1 MYQVR
6 EIIMFGWTENFSTQ
20 GPEHCHIDFCKNLAD
35 CTNNKDIFLTL
46 LRWHVRAAHLQY
58 LRSLEV
64 DMADAGD
71 QDDDPGLS
79 VVTGL
84 EADRN
89 DGISCELGIR
99 YPTLQSIMAGQRNH
113 LSIQVHYIY
122 HDIYHSIYHII
133 YHAIYILKYIMVY
146 IMVYMHIYT
155 LLIYTV
161 ISGARS
167 HDL

>member
-1 MYQVR
+1 MYQVG
-6 EIIMFGWTENFSTQ
+6 EIIMFGWTENFSAQ
-20 GPEHCHIDFCKNLAD
+20 GPEHCHIDFCKNLPVAD
-35 CTNNKDIFLTL
+35 CTNNKDIFITL

-58 LRSLEV
+58 LHNLEV

-89 DGISCELGIR
+89 DRISCELGIC
-99 YPTLQSIMAGQRNH
+99 YLTLQSIMAGQRNH

-122 HDIYHSIYHII
+122 HDIYHSIP
-133 YHAIYILKYIMVY
+133 
-146 IMVYMHIYT
+146 
-155 LLIYTV
+155 
-161 ISGARS
+161 
-167 HDL
+167 

>member
-1 MYQVR
+1 MAQER
-6 EIIMFGWTENFSTQ
+6 I
-20 GPEHCHIDFCKNLAD
+20 GPGKVPISIVLYIDGTFIKRG
-35 CTNNKDIFLTL
+35 IP
-46 LRWHVRAAHLQY
+46 
-58 LRSLEV
+58 

-71 QDDDPGLS
+71 QDDNPGLS

-122 HDIYHSIYHII
+122 NDIYHSIYHGI
-133 YHAIYILKYIMVY
+133 YHAIEVDSCSRGGR
-146 IMVYMHIYT
+146 T
-155 LLIYTV
+155 LDRGLFT
-161 ISGARS
+161 SGRT
-167 HDL
+167 

>member
-113 LSIQVHYIY
+113 LSIQVHDMY
-122 HDIYHSIYHII
+122 HDIYHSIYHSI
-133 YHAIYILKYIMVY
+133 YHAIYIEIYHGIYHGIYAYIY
-146 IMVYMHIYT
+146 LIDIYCD
-155 LLIYTV
+155 IRGKV
-161 ISGARS
+161 A
-167 HDL
+167 

>member
-46 LRWHVRAAHLQY
+46 LRLHVRAAHLQY

-113 LSIQVHYIY
+113 ISIQVHYTYHDIYHGMYYGIY
-122 HDIYHSIYHII
+122 HDIYI
-133 YHAIYILKYIMVY
+133 
-146 IMVYMHIYT
+146 
-155 LLIYTV
+155 
-161 ISGARS
+161 
-167 HDL
+167 

>member
-71 QDDDPGLS
+71 QDDDSGLS

-89 DGISCELGIR
+89 DWISCELEIR
-99 YPTLQSIMAGQRNH
+99 YSTLQSIMAEQRPSH
-113 LSIQVHYIY
+113 
-122 HDIYHSIYHII
+122 
-133 YHAIYILKYIMVY
+133 
-146 IMVYMHIYT
+146 T
-155 LLIYTV
+155 
-161 ISGARS
+161 GA
-167 HDL
+167 